1 MELRE
6 ISLADI
12 GRRLR
17 SSYWFVPA
25 LMMAAGVALS
35 FGFEHLDR
43 WLADGQSRSLPG
55 LARLDPDG
63 ARAIF
68 STIATAMVTVVSVTF
83 SMTMVAVSYA
93 AGQIGP
99 RLVQNFMRDR
109 INQVTLGVFIG
120 TFVYCL
126 LGLRTVRGTL
136 PVEADGVEVLVPE
149 ASLLLAMGLAVAC
162 VATFI
167 HFVHHIPEKINVGRI
182 TAELGFELKRDLA
195 VLFPAPKRE
204 DEVGDPEIANILDAD
219 PPPRGRAVHSV
230 HDGYI
235 EAVDLDGLTAFAA
248 SRDLELRL
256 EYRPGDFANEDD
268 VLLRAFPADRV
279 DDADVEAIRPYFS
292 FGRERTPTQNVLFL
306 VDQLVEILAKALS
319 PGVNDPFTA
328 LNCINWLGSALAATI
343 ARPEVEPCRFDA
355 EGRRRIVVRPVRF
368 SDLANAIFDQSCQ
381 YVASDRNASL
391 DQMRILAEA
400 ILRANEQDR
409 RACLL
414 EHARAL
420 ERAARERLPLG
431 RDRDAVT
438 QRLDVVE
445 RIANDPALAAR
456 LIDEQGW
463 LGGTA

>member
-1 MELRE
+1 MDLRE

-25 LMMAAGVALS
+25 LMMAGGVALS
-35 FGFEHLDR
+35 FGFEHVDH
-43 WLADGQSRSLPG
+43 WLANGPHRSLPG

-126 LGLRTVRGTL
+126 LGLRTVRGT
-136 PVEADGVEVLVPE
+136 PAAAEGAEVFVPE

-195 VLFPAPKRE
+195 VLFPEPKRE
-204 DEVGDPEIANILDAD
+204 GESADPEVPSILDAD
-219 PPPRGRAVHSV
+219 PPPRGRAVPSV

-279 DDADVEAIRPYFS
+279 EDADVEAIRPYFS

-328 LNCINWLGSALAATI
+328 LNCTNWLGSALAATI
-343 ARPEVEPCRFDA
+343 ARPEAEPCRFDG
-355 EGRRRIVVRPVRF
+355 EGRRRIVVHPVRF
-368 SDLANAIFDQSCQ
+368 ADLADAIFDQSRQ
-381 YVASDRNASL
+381 YVATDRNASL

-400 ILRANEQDR
+400 ILRANDQDR
-409 RACLL
+409 RTCLL

-445 RIANDPALAAR
+445 GIANDPALAAR